1 MSFNKVCSHRRN
13 AKSKSCPF
21 CRAYLEKV
29 KPSSLWVYTDD
40 RDVVDMDALTRENI
54 RRLFMYINKLPL
66 VVLHVVDLDIYEYH
80 TK

>member
-1 MSFNKVCSHRRN
+1 VN
-13 AKSKSCPF
+13 
-21 CRAYLEKV
+21 
-29 KPSSLWVYTDD
+29 PSSLWVYTDD

-66 VVLHVVDLDIYEYH
+66 VVLHVVDLDIYEYR